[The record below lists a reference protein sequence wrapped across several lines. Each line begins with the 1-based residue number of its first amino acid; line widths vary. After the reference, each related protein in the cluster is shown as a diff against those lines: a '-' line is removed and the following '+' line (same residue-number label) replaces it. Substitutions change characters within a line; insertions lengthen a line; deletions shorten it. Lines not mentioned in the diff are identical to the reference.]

1 MKKILDVESPNGHYH
16 AAVWCLEC
24 IDDRFRGVQNA
35 LKEHKNW
42 HLFDRTQWA
51 GGAKELA
58 LENPEH
64 LTPIAEAILGQLAIS
79 LKLHDAQ
86 EVALKVHEACGAYGD
101 AMPKDREE
109 ALRFMEA
116 ELRKAADVV
125 HSYLEKQG
133 TPRPVRLYAI
143 TFDGVYELD

>member
-1 MKKILDVESPNGHYH
+1 MKKILDVTSPEGHYK
-16 AAVWCLEC
+16 AKAWCLEC
-24 IDDRFRGVQNA
+24 IDDRFREA
-35 LKEHKNW
+35 LSELKQRQAW
-42 HLFDRTQWA
+42 HQFDRTQWA

-58 LENPEH
+58 LENPEE

-125 HSYLEKQG
+125 AGHFMQEHKG
-133 TPRPVRLYAI
+133 NI
-143 TFDGVYELD
+143 H